1 MRAIVAGLL
10 TMACSA
16 GGDGG
21 RKSPELMTG
30 PHVKPRQ
37 GKSEAPG
44 RGTTGAHREVGRR
57 PRPGDRSLSIHPHAW
72 LAGIEC
78 NPINLKR
85 REFITC

>member
-37 GKSEAPG
+37 RKSEAPAG
-44 RGTTGAHREVGRR
+44 VRRGLIAKSDDVLAPETDRCQFIRTLGLRESNAI
-57 PRPGDRSLSIHPHAW
+57 RSI
-72 LAGIEC
+72 
-78 NPINLKR
+78 
-85 REFITC
+85 